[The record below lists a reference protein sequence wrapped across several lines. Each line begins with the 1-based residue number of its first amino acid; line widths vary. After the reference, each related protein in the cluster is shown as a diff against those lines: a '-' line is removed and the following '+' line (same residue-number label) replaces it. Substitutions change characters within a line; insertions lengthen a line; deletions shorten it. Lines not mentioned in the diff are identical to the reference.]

1 MGVNGPGV
9 DNICRL
15 IPEQEVEMIRRKNV
29 VLIGMPGC
37 GKSTIGVVLAKVVG
51 ARFIDADLL
60 IQESQGMLLRDII
73 ARYGDDGFLKIE
85 NDVNKSIET
94 ENAVIATGGSAVY
107 CTEAMEK
114 YRENDIVV
122 YIRLEY
128 QELEKRL
135 GNLKRRGVVLKDG
148 QTLKDLYNERT
159 PLYEKYAHIIVD
171 SDNMSVEELM
181 DAICSEL
188 HKIGTII

>member
-1 MGVNGPGV
+1 
-9 DNICRL
+9 
-15 IPEQEVEMIRRKNV
+15 
-29 VLIGMPGC
+29 
-37 GKSTIGVVLAKVVG
+37 
-51 ARFIDADLL
+51 
-60 IQESQGMLLRDII
+60 
-73 ARYGDDGFLKIE
+73 
-85 NDVNKSIET
+85 
-94 ENAVIATGGSAVY
+94 
-107 CTEAMEK
+107 MEK